1 MRRQFTSE
9 FNLKDLSTF
18 GIEIDK
24 KSNPVVTKRDRFYTF
39 EHKGNDY
46 YLLYVQVSFV

>member
-1 MRRQFTSE
+1 MLQFLNIKYNIRREYTSE

-24 KSNPVVTKRDRFYTF
+24 KSNPVVTQTRQILHIRA
-39 EHKGNDY
+39 
-46 YLLYVQVSFV
+46 